1 MKWRWPTRPVGNL
14 SHSQSQEPRTERQK
28 SLALQALTSRLRTG
42 ERYNILD
49 LGSSVGQ
56 NVDFFSEF
64 CGKLYVQDLYD
75 DLISFDY
82 FSPSGEV
89 ELDKIYRYLLP
100 FNPGTRFDI
109 VFSWDLF
116 NYLEEN
122 ECRGLMKHLAT
133 FCRPDTL
140 VLSMISTRKSIA
152 ERPAKYRILDSQ
164 TITCENRTGIMKSC
178 PCYREPQLARMMPAF
193 KVLNSFL
200 LRRGFKE
207 YLFSFAPQINH

>member
-1 MKWRWPTRPVGNL
+1 MKWRWPPRLVVNSP
-14 SHSQSQEPRTERQK
+14 HSQSQKPRTENQK

-56 NVDFFSEF
+56 NVEFFSGF

-82 FSPSGEV
+82 FSSSGEV
-89 ELDKIYRYLLP
+89 ELGKIYSYLLP
-100 FNPGTRFDI
+100 FSPGTRFDI
-109 VFSWDLF
+109 VFAWDLF

-133 FCRPDTL
+133 FCRPETL
-140 VLSMISTRKSIA
+140 VLSMISTRNSIA
-152 ERPAKYRILDSQ
+152 ERPAKYRIVDSQ
-164 TITCENRTGIMKSC
+164 TITCENRTGIMKAC

-207 YLFSFAPQINH
+207 YLFSFAPQVNY